1 MAALVAVLLA
11 VLVLLALPILPAV
24 LADAHPRRFRDRW
37 TPASLGRG
45 LDRGFGLARVA
56 GEVLFVALTLGTTL
70 GLLAPTWPERFP
82 SFFSD
87 SGSAVGGTW
96 VRTWMS
102 WLGGTAA
109 ISFATVLALSGRVSL
124 VSQRISPVLDVLL
137 DVDNHLRVEPS
148 GFEGRNARAQIVA
161 RAVALLGELRRGG
174 YQRVVFVA
182 HSQGTALV
190 ADLFRQ
196 LRFRGERVATDVGAE
211 HLRELG
217 PKLQFLTMGSPLR
230 QLYHLRFPH
239 LYGWVQGATAADL
252 GIRALAEL
260 LSRRRLHRTRPLV
273 FPSGRGPLFGRDRT
287 APDGH
292 NNRREAPEPV
302 RRLERRREAPG
313 AVRRLETARSAR
325 SRQATLMPASVR
337 AATSATGTKPRPKS
351 RRRSTTR

>member
-1 MAALVAVLLA
+1 
-11 VLVLLALPILPAV
+11 
-24 LADAHPRRFRDRW
+24 
-37 TPASLGRG
+37 
-45 LDRGFGLARVA
+45 
-56 GEVLFVALTLGTTL
+56 
-70 GLLAPTWPERFP
+70 
-82 SFFSD
+82 
-87 SGSAVGGTW
+87 
-96 VRTWMS
+96 MS

-148 GFEGRNARAQIVA
+148 GFEGRNARAEIVA

-252 GIRALAEL
+252 GIQRWQQL

-273 FPSGRGPLFGRDRT
+273 VPGRRGPLFGRAR
-287 APDGH
+287 APPG
-292 NNRREAPEPV
+292 RARQPA
-302 RRLERRREAPG
+302 RSARSRQATRISRREAPG
-313 AVRRLETARSAR
+313 AVRRLAVRSAR
-325 SRQATLMPASVR
+325 AVSDR
-337 AATSATGTKPRPKS
+337 ACIGSGGHIRYWDETAPEIAHAIDDAVTDS
-351 RRRSTTR
+351 